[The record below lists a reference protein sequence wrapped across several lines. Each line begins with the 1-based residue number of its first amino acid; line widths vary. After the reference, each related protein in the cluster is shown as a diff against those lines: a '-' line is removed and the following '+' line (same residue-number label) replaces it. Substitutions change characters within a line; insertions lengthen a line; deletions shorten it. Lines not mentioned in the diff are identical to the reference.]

1 MCDYVTGLLCSFTI
15 FLLISSKSSF
25 LHEILIIACVAP
37 RLSASLLMSAVKF
50 GFFLSSLEASCVSI
64 TRFQAIE
71 SALII
76 PFLDI
81 FDVAKAK

>member
-1 MCDYVTGLLCSFTI
+1 M
-15 FLLISSKSSF
+15 
-25 LHEILIIACVAP
+25 AP